1 MKCPFRFTADYI
13 ADLEQVLSAKLIRN
27 KITIVLSYINGDSD
41 IINFDDN
48 AQCMAVFK
56 LFCEA
61 CMTYSKQR
69 RIEGDR

>member
-1 MKCPFRFTADYI
+1 MKHPFRFTADYI
-13 ADLEQVLSAKLIRN
+13 ADLDQVLNAKLICD
-27 KITIVLSYINGDSD
+27 KTTIVLSYINGDSD
-41 IINFDDN
+41 IINFDDKS
-48 AQCMAVFK
+48 QCISIFE

>member
-1 MKCPFRFTADYI
+1 MKCPFKFTADCI
-13 ADLEQVLSAKLIRN
+13 VDLEQILYAKLIRD
-27 KITIVLSYINGDSD
+27 KTTIVLSYINGDSD

-48 AQCMAVFK
+48 AQCISIFE

-69 RIEGDR
+69 QINEDR

>member
-1 MKCPFRFTADYI
+1 MKCPFKFKDDYI
-13 ADLEQVLSAKLIRN
+13 GDLEQIMNAKLIRD
-27 KITIVLSYINGDSD
+27 KTTIVVSYINGDSD
-41 IINFDDN
+41 IINFDDKS
-48 AQCMAVFK
+48 QCISIFE

>member
-1 MKCPFRFTADYI
+1 MKCPFRFTADYV
-13 ADLEQVLSAKLIRN
+13 ADLDQVLNAKLIRN
-27 KITIVLSYINGDSD
+27 KTTIVLSYINGDSD

-48 AQCMAVFK
+48 TQCISIFE

-69 RIEGDR
+69 QTEGDR